1 MATVIYNNI
10 IPFKGSKAVT
20 IWPLI
25 FARKSAKWLKDY
37 EENHEK
43 IHLRQQLEVLVMSV
57 MIILMAVLS
66 LDLSRWWM
74 LTSFGVYYTWY
85 GLEWLIRLA
94 VYRDT
99 HMAYYNI
106 AVEQEAYLNER
117 DMTYLNQRKAFV
129 WVRYI
134 GKTTYRK

>member
-43 IHLRQQLEVLVMSV
+43 IHLWQCR
-57 MIILMAVLS
+57 
-66 LDLSRWWM
+66 
-74 LTSFGVYYTWY
+74 G
-85 GLEWLIRLA
+85 
-94 VYRDT
+94 
-99 HMAYYNI
+99 
-106 AVEQEAYLNER
+106 
-117 DMTYLNQRKAFV
+117 
-129 WVRYI
+129 
-134 GKTTYRK
+134 

>member
-37 EENHEK
+37 EENHEN
-43 IHLRQQLEVLVMSV
+43 IHLRQQLEVLVMSA

-74 LTSFGVYYTWY
+74 FTSFGVYYTWY

-94 VYRDT
+94 VYRDA
-99 HMAYYNI
+99 HMAYRNI

>member
-43 IHLRQQLEVLVMSV
+43 IHLRQQMEVLVMSA

-74 LTSFGVYYTWY
+74 FTSFGVYYTWY

-99 HMAYYNI
+99 HMAYRNI

-117 DMTYLNQRKAFV
+117 DMAYLNQRKAFV

>member
-43 IHLRQQLEVLVMSV
+43 IHLRQQLEVLVMSA

-99 HMAYYNI
+99 HMAYRNI
-106 AVEQEAYLNER
+106 AFEQEAYLNER
-117 DMTYLNQRKAFV
+117 DMAYLNQRKAFV

>member
-1 MATVIYNNI
+1 MATVIYNNL
-10 IPFKGSKAVT
+10 IPFKGYTAIT

-37 EENHEK
+37 EENHES
-43 IHLRQQLEVLVMSV
+43 IHLRQQLEVLIASAV
-57 MIILMAVLS
+57 IIAALILIFGWS
-66 LDLSRWWM
+66 WWWM

-99 HMAYYNI
+99 HMAYRNI

-117 DMTYLNQRKAFV
+117 DMTYLKQRKPFA
-129 WVRYI
+129 WVRYL
-134 GKTTYRK
+134 GKRTYRK

>member
-43 IHLRQQLEVLVMSV
+43 IHLRQQLEVLVMSA

-74 LTSFGVYYTWY
+74 FTSFGVYYTWY

-99 HMAYYNI
+99 HMAYRNI
-106 AVEQEAYLNER
+106 AVEQEAYLNQH

>member
-37 EENHEK
+37 VENHEK
-43 IHLRQQLEVLVMSV
+43 IHLRQQLEVLVMSA

-99 HMAYYNI
+99 HMAYRNI

-117 DMTYLNQRKAFV
+117 DMAYLNQRKAFV

>member
-37 EENHEK
+37 EESHEK
-43 IHLRQQLEVLVMSV
+43 IHLRQQLEVLVMSA

-99 HMAYYNI
+99 HMAYRNI
-106 AVEQEAYLNER
+106 AVEQEAYLNEH